1 MHECAYTCR
10 VAYEWDPKKAAS
22 NLRKHKVDFA
32 DAVAVFEDD
41 FAVTIDDDDES
52 EEKRFVTIGMDALA
66 RVVVVVYT
74 WRGHNIRIISA
85 RKAGAEERRQY
96 EEGL

>member
-1 MHECAYTCR
+1 MHRCAYTCR

-32 DAVAVFEDD
+32 DAVTVFEHE
-41 FAVTIDDDDES
+41 FAVTIDDDEA

-66 RVVVVVYT
+66 RVLVIVSHGGDT
-74 WRGHNIRIISA
+74 ISA
-85 RKAGAEERRQY
+85 SYLHAKPALKSGVNTKRDY
-96 EEGL
+96 E

>member
-1 MHECAYTCR
+1 MHRCAYTCR
-10 VAYEWDPKKAAS
+10 VAYEWDPRKAAT

-32 DAVAVFEDD
+32 DAVTVFEDE
-41 FAVTIDDDDES
+41 FAVTIDDDEPK
-52 EEKRFVTIGMDALA
+52 EKRFVTIGMDALA
-66 RVVVVVYT
+66 RIIVVVYT
-74 WRGHNIRIISA
+74 WRGHHIRIISA

>member
-1 MHECAYTCR
+1 VHTLVR

-32 DAVAVFEDD
+32 DAVTSFEDD
-41 FAVTIDDDDES
+41 FAITIDDNEP

-66 RVVVVVYT
+66 RVLVVAYT
-74 WRGHNIRIISA
+74 WRGENIRIISA

>member
-1 MHECAYTCR
+1 MHTLVR

-32 DAVAVFEDD
+32 DAVTSFEDD
-41 FAVTIDDDDES
+41 FAITIDDNEP

-66 RVVVVVYT
+66 RVLVVAYT
-74 WRGHNIRIISA
+74 WRGENIRIISA

>member
-1 MHECAYTCR
+1 MHDCAYTCR
-10 VAYEWDPKKAAS
+10 VAYEWDSKKAAS

-41 FAVTIDDDDES
+41 FAVTIDDDEPK
-52 EEKRFVTIGMDALA
+52 EKRFVTIGMDALA

-74 WRGHNIRIISA
+74 WRGSDIRLISA

>member
-1 MHECAYTCR
+1 M
-10 VAYEWDPKKAAS
+10 AYEWDPKKAVS

-41 FAVTIDDDDES
+41 FAVTIDDDDPK
-52 EEKRFVTIGMDALA
+52 EKRYVTIGMDALA

-74 WRGHNIRIISA
+74 WRGSDIRLISA
-85 RKAGAEERRQY
+85 RKASAEERRQY

>member
-1 MHECAYTCR
+1 

-41 FAVTIDDDDES
+41 FAVTIDDDES
-52 EEKRFVTIGMDALA
+52 KEKRFVTDRNGRTSEGCGGCLH
-66 RVVVVVYT
+66 V
-74 WRGHNIRIISA
+74 
-85 RKAGAEERRQY
+85 AGKQDPPDFCTQGRP
-96 EEGL
+96 

>member
-1 MHECAYTCR
+1 MGSE
-10 VAYEWDPKKAAS
+10 AAS

-32 DAVAVFEDD
+32 DAVTVFEDE
-41 FAVTIDDDDES
+41 FAVTIDDDDEPA
-52 EEKRFVTIGMDALA
+52 EKRFVTIGVDALA

-85 RKAGAEERRQY
+85 REAGAEERRQY

>member
-1 MHECAYTCR
+1 MHRCAYTCR

-32 DAVAVFEDD
+32 DAVTVFEDE
-41 FAVTIDDDDES
+41 FAVTIDDDEA

-66 RVVVVVYT
+66 RVLVVVYT

-85 RKAGAEERRQY
+85 RKAGAEEGRQY

>member
-1 MHECAYTCR
+1 MGSE
-10 VAYEWDPKKAAS
+10 EGSS
-22 NLRKHKVDFA
+22 NLRKHKIDFA
-32 DAVAVFEDD
+32 DAVTVFEDD
-41 FAVTIDDDDES
+41 FAVTIDDDEP

-66 RVVVVVYT
+66 RVLVVVYT

-85 RKAGAEERRQY
+85 RRAGAEERRQY